1 MVLRSKTFIET
12 YQEDLSLFRT
22 IWVRIWWT
30 VLLISIILFPFLVGR
45 YTLYMMNLAGIYII
59 GAIGLNILTG
69 YTGQISIGH
78 AAFIAIGSY
87 ATTILGDRVGFLPF
101 YMIIPL
107 SGIIAMLIGI
117 LVGIPCL
124 RLRGLYLAM
133 ATLSFGMIVQYV
145 LFQWESLTH
154 GALGMAAPSMV
165 FCGFKI
171 DSDRKFYF
179 LVVVIVVLLGFAA
192 KNMMRMKI
200 GRAFVAI
207 RDRDIAADVIGVDL
221 TRYKVMAFGIS
232 SFYAGI
238 SGSLFAYYTTHVNPE
253 YFTIFLSVEYLAM
266 IIVGG
271 LGSILGSILGAMFIG
286 IVPEWLR
293 IFFGLLNETFHLS
306 GLVFTQQ
313 LKVITYGVLI
323 ILFLIFESGG
333 LFAIWQRTKTS
344 FKSWPFT
351 Y

>member
-1 MVLRSKTFIET
+1 MLRSKTFIET

-22 IWVRIWWT
+22 IWIKFWMAILLAS
-30 VLLISIILFPFLVGR
+30 VLVFPFMVGR
-45 YTLYMMNLAGIYII
+45 YTLYMINLTGIYII

-87 ATTILGDRVGFLPF
+87 TTTILGARTGLPF
-101 YMIIPL
+101 YAIIPL
-107 SGIIAMLIGI
+107 SGVIATLIGV
-117 LVGIPCL
+117 LVGLPCL

-133 ATLSFGMIVQYV
+133 ATMSFGLIVQYV
-145 LFQWESLTH
+145 LFQWEGLTH
-154 GALGMAAPSMV
+154 GALGMAAPAIR
-165 FCGFKI
+165 FLGFNV

-179 LVVVIVVLLGFAA
+179 LIAVIVFLLGFAA
-192 KNMMRMKI
+192 KNLMRMKI

-232 SFYAGI
+232 SFYAGVA
-238 SGSLFAYYTTHVNPE
+238 GSLFAYYTTHVNPE

-271 LGSILGSILGAMFIG
+271 LGSILGSILGALFIG
-286 IVPEWLR
+286 VVPEWLR
-293 IFFGLLNETFHLS
+293 IFFGFLNNTFHLG

-313 LKVITYGVLI
+313 LKAITYGVFI
-323 ILFLIFESGG
+323 VLFLIFESGG
-333 LFAIWQRTKTS
+333 LFAIWQRVRTS

>member
-1 MVLRSKTFIET
+1 MLLRSKTFIET

-22 IWVRIWWT
+22 IWIKFWMAI
-30 VLLISIILFPFLVGR
+30 LLISILVFPFMVGR
-45 YTLYMMNLAGIYII
+45 YTLYTINLAGIYII

-87 ATTILGDRVGFLPF
+87 ATTILGERTGLPF
-101 YMIIPL
+101 YAIIPL
-107 SGIIAMLIGI
+107 SGIIATLIGV
-117 LVGIPCL
+117 LVGLPCL
-124 RLRGLYLAM
+124 RLKGLYLAM
-133 ATLSFGMIVQYV
+133 ATMSFGIVVQYV
-145 LFQWESLTH
+145 LFQWDNLTH
-154 GALGMAAPSMV
+154 GALGMAAPSIV
-165 FCGFKI
+165 FWGFKV

-179 LVVVIVVLLGFAA
+179 LIAITVFLLGFAA

-207 RDRDIAADVIGVDL
+207 RDRDIAADVIGVNL
-221 TRYKVMAFGIS
+221 TQYKVMAFGIS

-271 LGSILGSILGAMFIG
+271 MGSILGSILGAMFIG

-293 IFFGLLNETFHLS
+293 IFFGFLSQSFHLS

-313 LKVITYGVLI
+313 LKVITYGTLI

-333 LFAIWQRTKTS
+333 LFAIWQRVKTS

>member
-1 MVLRSKTFIET
+1 MPIRSKSFVET
-12 YQEDLSLFRT
+12 YQEDQSLFRT
-22 IWVRIWWT
+22 IWIKFWWIIFI
-30 VLLISIILFPFLVGR
+30 ISILAFPFVVGR
-45 YTLYMMNLAGIYII
+45 YMLYTINLVAIYAI

-69 YTGQISIGH
+69 YTGQISVGH
-78 AAFIAIGSY
+78 AAFIAIGAYS
-87 ATTILGDRVGFLPF
+87 TTILGETFLPF
-101 YMIIPL
+101 YVIIPL
-107 SGIIAMLIGI
+107 SGVIATFIGL

-133 ATLSFGMIVQYV
+133 ATMSFGIIIQYV
-145 LFQWESLTH
+145 LFHWEGLTH
-154 GALGMAAPSMV
+154 GAFGMAAPSIT
-165 FCGFKI
+165 FLGFKVE
-171 DSDRKFYF
+171 SGKEFYF
-179 LVVVIVVLLGFAA
+179 FIMIVVFLLGFAA

-200 GRAFVAI
+200 GRAFIAI
-207 RDRDIAADVIGVDL
+207 RDREIAADVIGVNL

-253 YFTIFLSVEYLAM
+253 YFTLFLSIEYLAM

-271 LGSILGSILGAMFIG
+271 LGTILGSILGAMFIG
-286 IVPEWLR
+286 LVPEWLG
-293 IFFGLLNETFHLS
+293 ILFGFLAKTLHLG
-306 GLVFTQQ
+306 GLAFMQQ
-313 LKVITYGVLI
+313 FKIITYGVLI

-333 LFAIWQRTKTS
+333 LFAIWQRIKTG

>member
-22 IWVRIWWT
+22 VWVKFWWT
-30 VLLISIILFPFLVGR
+30 VFILTLLLLPFFVGR
-45 YTLYMMNLAGIYII
+45 YTLYMINLVGIYII

-69 YTGQISIGH
+69 FTGQISIGH
-78 AAFIAIGSY
+78 AAFLAIGAY
-87 ATTILGDRVGFLPF
+87 TTTILGERASLPF
-101 YMIIPL
+101 YILIPL
-107 SGIIAMLIGI
+107 SGIISTIIGI
-117 LVGIPCL
+117 GMGIPCL

-133 ATLSFGMIVQYV
+133 ATMSFGIIIQYI
-145 LFQWESLTH
+145 LFQWEGLTH
-154 GALGMAAPSMV
+154 GALGMAAPPINLLGIKV
-165 FCGFKI
+165 

-179 LVVVIVVLLGFAA
+179 LITIVVFLLGFSA
-192 KNMMRMKI
+192 KNLMRMKI

-207 RDRDIAADVIGVDL
+207 RDRDIAAEVIGVDL

-238 SGSLFAYYTTHVNPE
+238 SGSLFAYYTTHINPE

-271 LGSILGSILGAMFIG
+271 MGSILGSILGAMFIG

-293 IFFGLLNETFHLS
+293 IFFGFLSKTFYLS

-333 LFAIWQRTKTS
+333 LVALWQRIKTS

>member
-1 MVLRSKTFIET
+1 MPIRSKSFVET

-22 IWVRIWWT
+22 LWARFWWT
-30 VLLISIILFPFLVGR
+30 LLLICIMVFPFVVGR
-45 YTLYMMNLAGIYII
+45 YTLYTINLVGIYII
-59 GAIGLNILTG
+59 GAIGLNVLTG
-69 YTGQISIGH
+69 FTGQISIGH
-78 AAFIAIGSY
+78 AAFLAIGSY
-87 ATTILGDRVGFLPF
+87 TTAILGERTGLPF
-101 YMIIPL
+101 YLLIPF
-107 SGIIAMLIGI
+107 SGIISTLIGI

-133 ATLSFGMIVQYV
+133 ATMSFGIIVQYV
-145 LFQWESLTH
+145 LFQWENLTH
-154 GALGMAAPSMV
+154 GALGMAAPTIGLW
-165 FCGFKI
+165 GFRI

-179 LVVVIVVLLGFAA
+179 FIGVMVALLGFAA

-238 SGSLFAYYTTHVNPE
+238 SGSLFAYYTTHINPE

-266 IIVGG
+266 IIIGG
-271 LGSILGSILGAMFIG
+271 LGSILGSILGAIFMG
-286 IVPEWLR
+286 LVPEWLR
-293 IFFGLLNETFHLS
+293 LLFGFLGKSLHL
-306 GLVFTQQ
+306 GGFVFTQQ
-313 LKVITYGVLI
+313 LKIITYGLLI

-333 LFAIWQRTKTS
+333 LFAIWQRIKAG

>member
-22 IWVRIWWT
+22 IWIKFWMAI
-30 VLLISIILFPFLVGR
+30 LLISIIIFPFIVGR
-45 YTLYMMNLAGIYII
+45 YTLYTINLAGIYII

-69 YTGQISIGH
+69 FTGQISIGH

-87 ATTILGDRVGFLPF
+87 ATTILGARTAMPF

-107 SGIIAMLIGI
+107 SGIVATLIGV
-117 LVGIPCL
+117 LVGLPCL
-124 RLRGLYLAM
+124 RLKGLYLAM
-133 ATLSFGMIVQYV
+133 ATMSFGIVVQYV
-145 LFQWESLTH
+145 LFQWDTLTH
-154 GALGMAAPSMV
+154 GALGMAAPSIA
-165 FCGFKI
+165 FWGFKI

-179 LVVVIVVLLGFAA
+179 LIALIVFLLGFAA

-200 GRAFVAI
+200 GRAFIAI

-221 TRYKVMAFGIS
+221 TKYKVMAFGIS

-271 LGSILGSILGAMFIG
+271 MGSILGSILGAMFIG

-293 IFFGLLNETFHLS
+293 IFFGFLSQSFHLS

-313 LKVITYGVLI
+313 LKVISYGVLI

-333 LFAIWQRTKTS
+333 LFAIWQRVKTS

>member
-1 MVLRSKTFIET
+1 MVLRSKTYIET

-22 IWVRIWWT
+22 IWLKFWWT
-30 VLLISIILFPFLVGR
+30 VFILTLLLLPFFVGR
-45 YTLYMMNLAGIYII
+45 YTLYTINLVGIYII

-69 YTGQISIGH
+69 FTGQISIGH
-78 AAFIAIGSY
+78 AAFLAIGAY
-87 ATTILGDRVGFLPF
+87 TTTILGERASLPF
-101 YMIIPL
+101 YILIPL
-107 SGIIAMLIGI
+107 SGIVTTVIGI
-117 LVGIPCL
+117 GVGIPCL

-133 ATLSFGMIVQYV
+133 ATMSFGIIVQYI
-145 LFQWESLTH
+145 LFQWEGLTH
-154 GALGMAAPSMV
+154 GALGMAAPSISLGGYRV
-165 FCGFKI
+165 

-179 LVVVIVVLLGFAA
+179 FITVIVFLLGFSA
-192 KNMMRMKI
+192 KNLMRMKI

-207 RDRDIAADVIGVDL
+207 RDRDIAAEVIGVDL

-232 SFYAGI
+232 SFYAGV
-238 SGSLFAYYTTHVNPE
+238 SGSLFAYYTTHINPE

-271 LGSILGSILGAMFIG
+271 MGSILGSILGAMFIG

-293 IFFGLLNETFHLS
+293 IFFGFLSKTFHLS

-333 LFAIWQRTKTS
+333 LAALWQRIKTS

>member
-1 MVLRSKTFIET
+1 MALRSKTFVET

-22 IWVRIWWT
+22 IWAKFWMAI
-30 VLLISIILFPFLVGR
+30 LLVGIVLFPFMVGR
-45 YTLYMMNLAGIYII
+45 YTLYTMNITGIYII

-78 AAFIAIGSY
+78 AAFIALGSY
-87 ATTILGDRVGFLPF
+87 TTTILGERTGLPF
-101 YMIIPL
+101 YVIIPL
-107 SGIIAMLIGI
+107 SGIISTFIGI

-133 ATLSFGMIVQYV
+133 ATMSFGIIVQYV
-145 LFQWESLTH
+145 LFQWEGLTH
-154 GALGMAAPSMV
+154 GALGMAAPAIAFWGV
-165 FCGFKI
+165 KV

-179 LVVVIVVLLGFAA
+179 LITVVVFLLGFAA

-221 TRYKVMAFGIS
+221 TQYKVMAFGIS

-286 IVPEWLR
+286 LVPEWLR
-293 IFFGLLNETFHLS
+293 VFFGFLNKGFNLS

-313 LKVITYGVLI
+313 LKVITYGVFI

-333 LFAIWQRTKTS
+333 LFAIWQRIKTS

>member
-1 MVLRSKTFIET
+1 MVLRSKTFVET
-12 YQEDLSLFRT
+12 YREDLSLFRT
-22 IWVRIWWT
+22 IWLKCWWT
-30 VLLISIILFPFLVGR
+30 ILLVSIIVFPFMVGR
-45 YTLYMMNLAGIYII
+45 YSLYTINLAGIYII

-87 ATTILGDRVGFLPF
+87 TTTILGERMGFLPF
-101 YMIIPL
+101 YIIIPL
-107 SGIIAMLIGI
+107 SGIIATLIGV
-117 LVGIPCL
+117 LVGLPCL
-124 RLRGLYLAM
+124 RLKGLYLAM
-133 ATLSFGMIVQYV
+133 ATMSFGIVVQYV
-145 LFQWESLTH
+145 LFQWDSLTH
-154 GALGMAAPSMV
+154 GALGMAAPSV
-165 FCGFKI
+165 TFLGLKI
-171 DSDRKFYF
+171 DSDKKFYF
-179 LVVVIVVLLGFAA
+179 LIAVIVFLLGFAA

-232 SFYAGI
+232 SFYAGV

-271 LGSILGSILGAMFIG
+271 MGSILGSILGAMFIG
-286 IVPEWLR
+286 IIPEWLR
-293 IFFGLLNETFHLS
+293 IFFGFLGQSFHLT

-333 LFAIWQRTKTS
+333 LFAIWQRVKTS

>member
-1 MVLRSKTFIET
+1 MLIRSRTFIET

-22 IWVRIWWT
+22 IWIKFWMAI
-30 VLLISIILFPFLVGR
+30 LLISIIVFPFMVGR
-45 YTLYMMNLAGIYII
+45 YTLYTINLTGIYII

-87 ATTILGDRVGFLPF
+87 TTTILGERIVFLPF
-101 YMIIPL
+101 YIIIPL
-107 SGIIAMLIGI
+107 SGIIATLIGV
-117 LVGIPCL
+117 LVGLPCL
-124 RLRGLYLAM
+124 RLKGLYLAM
-133 ATLSFGMIVQYV
+133 ATMSFGIVVQYI
-145 LFQWESLTH
+145 LFQWDSLTH
-154 GALGMAAPSMV
+154 GALGMAAPSIAFWGLKV
-165 FCGFKI
+165 

-179 LVVVIVVLLGFAA
+179 LIAVIVLLLGFAA

-207 RDRDIAADVIGVDL
+207 RDRDIAADVIGIDL

-271 LGSILGSILGAMFIG
+271 MGSILGSILGAMFIG
-286 IVPEWLR
+286 IIPEWLR
-293 IFFGLLNETFHLS
+293 IFFGFLSQSFHLTA
-306 GLVFTQQ
+306 LVFTQQ

-333 LFAIWQRTKTS
+333 LFAIWQRLKTS

>member
-1 MVLRSKTFIET
+1 MVI
-12 YQEDLSLFRT
+12 
-22 IWVRIWWT
+22 
-30 VLLISIILFPFLVGR
+30 LLISIIVFPFVVGR
-45 YTLYMMNLAGIYII
+45 YTLYTTNLAGIYII

-87 ATTILGDRVGFLPF
+87 ATTILGERAALPF
-101 YMIIPL
+101 YTIIPL
-107 SGIIAMLIGI
+107 SGIIATFIGV
-117 LVGIPCL
+117 LVGLPCL

-133 ATLSFGMIVQYV
+133 ATMSFGIIVQYV
-145 LFQWESLTH
+145 LFQWDSLTH
-154 GALGMAAPSMV
+154 GALGMAAPSIT
-165 FCGFKI
+165 FWGFNV

-179 LVVVIVVLLGFAA
+179 LIAIIVFLLGFAA

-271 LGSILGSILGAMFIG
+271 LGSILGSILGALFIG

-293 IFFGLLNETFHLS
+293 IFFGFLNKSFHLS

-333 LFAIWQRTKTS
+333 LFAIWQRIKTS

>member
-1 MVLRSKTFIET
+1 MMVRSKTFIET
-12 YQEDLSLFRT
+12 IQEDLSLFRT
-22 IWVRIWWT
+22 IWSKIWIGI
-30 VLLISIILFPFLVGR
+30 LLIIILLFPFMVGR
-45 YTLYMMNLAGIYII
+45 YTLYLINLTGIYII

-69 YTGQISIGH
+69 YTGQISVGH

-87 ATTILGDRVGFLPF
+87 ATAILGERTGLSFYIILP
-101 YMIIPL
+101 M
-107 SGIIAMLIGI
+107 SGLIAAAVGI

-133 ATLSFGMIVQYV
+133 ATMSFGIIIQFI
-145 LFQWESLTH
+145 LFHWESLTH
-154 GALGMAAPSMV
+154 GAFGMKAPLITLLNV
-165 FCGFKI
+165 KI

-179 LVVVIVVLLGFAA
+179 LITVIVILIGFGA

-200 GRAFVAI
+200 GRAFIAI
-207 RDRDIAADVIGVDL
+207 RDNDIAANIIGVNL

-238 SGSLFAYYTTHVNPE
+238 SGSLLSYYTTHITPE
-253 YFTIFLSVEYLAM
+253 YYTMFLSVEYLAM

-271 LGSILGSILGAMFIG
+271 MGSILGSILGAMFISL
-286 IVPEWLR
+286 VPEYLK
-293 IFFGLLNETFHLS
+293 LLFEFVTKTFHLGYYAFTKQIIVS
-306 GLVFTQQ
+306 IYGL
-313 LKVITYGVLI
+313 LI

-333 LFAIWQRTKTS
+333 LFAIWQKVKGC

>member
-22 IWVRIWWT
+22 IWVKFWVAI
-30 VLLISIILFPFLVGR
+30 LLISIIIFPFIVGR
-45 YTLYMMNLAGIYII
+45 YTLYTINLAGIYII

-69 YTGQISIGH
+69 FTGQISIGH

-87 ATTILGDRVGFLPF
+87 ATTILGARTAMPF

-107 SGIIAMLIGI
+107 SGIVATLIGV
-117 LVGIPCL
+117 LVGLPCL
-124 RLRGLYLAM
+124 RLKGLYLAM
-133 ATLSFGMIVQYV
+133 ATMSFGIVVQYV
-145 LFQWESLTH
+145 LFQWDTLTH
-154 GALGMAAPSMV
+154 GALGMAAPSIA
-165 FCGFKI
+165 FWGFKI

-179 LVVVIVVLLGFAA
+179 LIALIVFLLGFAA

-200 GRAFVAI
+200 GRAFIAI

-221 TRYKVMAFGIS
+221 TKYKVMAFGIS

-271 LGSILGSILGAMFIG
+271 MGSILGSILGAMFIG

-293 IFFGLLNETFHLS
+293 IFFGFLSQSFHLS

-313 LKVITYGVLI
+313 LKVISYGVLI

-333 LFAIWQRTKTS
+333 LFAIWQRVKTS

>member
-1 MVLRSKTFIET
+1 MLLRNKTFIET
-12 YQEDLSLFRT
+12 YKEDLSLFRT
-22 IWVRIWWT
+22 IWIKFWMAI
-30 VLLISIILFPFLVGR
+30 LLISIIVFPFMVGR
-45 YTLYMMNLAGIYII
+45 YTLYTINLAGIYII

-87 ATTILGDRVGFLPF
+87 ATTILGARTGMPF
-101 YMIIPL
+101 YVIIPI
-107 SGIIAMLIGI
+107 SGIIATLIGV
-117 LVGIPCL
+117 LVGLPCL
-124 RLRGLYLAM
+124 RLKGLYLAM
-133 ATLSFGMIVQYV
+133 ATMSFGIVVQYV
-145 LFQWESLTH
+145 LFQWDSLTH
-154 GALGMAAPSMV
+154 GALGMAAPSIA
-165 FCGFKI
+165 FWGFKV

-179 LVVVIVVLLGFAA
+179 LIAVIVFILGFAA

-271 LGSILGSILGAMFIG
+271 MGSILGSILGAMFIG

-293 IFFGLLNETFHLS
+293 IFFGFLSQSFHLS

-333 LFAIWQRTKTS
+333 LFAIWQRVKIS

>member
-1 MVLRSKTFIET
+1 MLRSNTFIET

-22 IWVRIWWT
+22 IWVKFWMAI
-30 VLLISIILFPFLVGR
+30 LLLSILLFPFLVGR
-45 YTLYMMNLAGIYII
+45 YTLYMINLTGIYII

-87 ATTILGDRVGFLPF
+87 TTTILGARTGLPF
-101 YMIIPL
+101 YLILPL
-107 SGIIAMLIGI
+107 SGIVATLIGV
-117 LVGIPCL
+117 LVGPCL
-124 RLRGLYLAM
+124 RLKGLYLAM
-133 ATLSFGMIVQYV
+133 ATMSFGIIVQYV
-145 LFQWESLTH
+145 LLQWEGLTH
-154 GALGMAAPSMV
+154 GVFGMAAPSIV
-165 FCGFKI
+165 FLGYKL
-171 DSDRKFYF
+171 DSDKKFYF
-179 LVVVIVVLLGFAA
+179 IIVVIVFLLGFAA

-232 SFYAGI
+232 SFYAGVA
-238 SGSLFAYYTTHVNPE
+238 GSLFAYYTTHVNPE

-271 LGSILGSILGAMFIG
+271 LGSILGSILGALFIG
-286 IVPEWLR
+286 LVPEWLR
-293 IFFGLLNETFHLS
+293 IFFGYLNNTFHLS

-313 LKVITYGVLI
+313 LTVIMYGVLI

-333 LFAIWQRTKTS
+333 LFAIWHRIKAS

>member
-1 MVLRSKTFIET
+1 MLLRSKTFIET

-22 IWVRIWWT
+22 IWIKFWMAI
-30 VLLISIILFPFLVGR
+30 LLISIIVFPFLVGR
-45 YTLYMMNLAGIYII
+45 YTLYTINLAGIYII

-87 ATTILGDRVGFLPF
+87 ATTILGARTALPF
-101 YMIIPL
+101 YVIIPL
-107 SGIIAMLIGI
+107 SGIVATLIGV
-117 LVGIPCL
+117 LVGLPCL
-124 RLRGLYLAM
+124 RLKGLYLAM
-133 ATLSFGMIVQYV
+133 ATMSFGIVVQYI
-145 LFQWESLTH
+145 LFQWDSLTH
-154 GALGMAAPSMV
+154 GALGMAAPSIA
-165 FCGFKI
+165 FLGFKV
-171 DSDRKFYF
+171 DSHRKFYF
-179 LVVVIVVLLGFAA
+179 LISVIVFLLGFAA

-271 LGSILGSILGAMFIG
+271 MGSILGSILGAMFIG

-293 IFFGLLNETFHLS
+293 IFFGFLSQSFHLS
-306 GLVFTQQ
+306 SLVFTQQ

-333 LFAIWQRTKTS
+333 LFAIWQRMKTS

>member
-1 MVLRSKTFIET
+1 MVLRSRTFIET

-22 IWVRIWWT
+22 IWVKFWWT
-30 VLLISIILFPFLVGR
+30 VLILTLILLPFFVGR
-45 YTLYMMNLAGIYII
+45 YTLYTINLVGIYII

-78 AAFIAIGSY
+78 AAFLAIGAY
-87 ATTILGDRVGFLPF
+87 TTTILGERASLPF
-101 YMIIPL
+101 YILIPL
-107 SGIIAMLIGI
+107 SGIITTVIGI
-117 LVGIPCL
+117 GVGIPCL

-133 ATLSFGMIVQYV
+133 ATMSFGIIVQYI

-154 GALGMAAPSMV
+154 GALGMAAPPIRIG
-165 FCGFKI
+165 GFRI
-171 DSDRKFYF
+171 DSDREFYY
-179 LVVVIVVLLGFAA
+179 LITIIVFLLGFSA

-207 RDRDIAADVIGVDL
+207 RDRDIAAEVIGVDL

-232 SFYAGI
+232 SFYAGV
-238 SGSLFAYYTTHVNPE
+238 SGSLFAYYTTHINPE

-293 IFFGLLNETFHLS
+293 IFFGFLNKTFHLS

-333 LFAIWQRTKTS
+333 LVALWQRIKTS

>member
-1 MVLRSKTFIET
+1 
-12 YQEDLSLFRT
+12 
-22 IWVRIWWT
+22 
-30 VLLISIILFPFLVGR
+30 
-45 YTLYMMNLAGIYII
+45 
-59 GAIGLNILTG
+59 
-69 YTGQISIGH
+69 
-78 AAFIAIGSY
+78 
-87 ATTILGDRVGFLPF
+87 
-101 YMIIPL
+101 
-107 SGIIAMLIGI
+107 
-117 LVGIPCL
+117 
-124 RLRGLYLAM
+124 M
-133 ATLSFGMIVQYV
+133 ATMSFGIIVQYI
-145 LFQWESLTH
+145 LFQWEGLTH
-154 GALGMAAPSMV
+154 GALGMAAPSIA
-165 FCGFKI
+165 FLGFKV
-171 DSDRKFYF
+171 DTDKKFYF
-179 LVVVIVVLLGFAA
+179 LILIVVFLLGFAA

-221 TRYKVMAFGIS
+221 TRYKVMAFGVS

-253 YFTIFLSVEYLAM
+253 YFTVFLSVEYLAM

-271 LGSILGSILGAMFIG
+271 MGSILGSVLGAMFIG

-293 IFFGLLNETFHLS
+293 IFFGFLSQSFHLS
-306 GLVFTQQ
+306 ALVFTQQ

-333 LFAIWQRTKTS
+333 LLAIWQRIKTG

>member
-1 MVLRSKTFIET
+1 MVLRSKTYIET

-22 IWVRIWWT
+22 LWVKCWWS
-30 VLLISIILFPFLVGR
+30 VLLIGIVVFPFLVGR
-45 YTLYMMNLAGIYII
+45 YTLYTINLAGIYII

-87 ATTILGDRVGFLPF
+87 TTTILGERIGFLPF
-101 YMIIPL
+101 YMVIPL
-107 SGIIAMLIGI
+107 SGIIAALIGI
-117 LVGIPCL
+117 LIGLPCL

-133 ATLSFGMIVQYV
+133 ATLSFGIIVQYI
-145 LFQWESLTH
+145 LFQWDSLTH
-154 GALGMAAPSMV
+154 GALGMAAPSIAFLGV
-165 FCGFKI
+165 KV
-171 DSDRKFYF
+171 DSDKKFF
-179 LVVVIVVLLGFAA
+179 SLIVVIVFLLGFAA

-271 LGSILGSILGAMFIG
+271 MGSILGSVLGAMFIG

-293 IFFGLLNETFHLS
+293 VFFGFLSQSFHLS

-313 LKVITYGVLI
+313 LKVITYGALI

-333 LFAIWQRTKTS
+333 LFAIWQRVKTS

>member
-22 IWVRIWWT
+22 IWVKCWMAF
-30 VLLISIILFPFLVGR
+30 LLISIIVFPFMVGR
-45 YTLYMMNLAGIYII
+45 YTLYMINLTGIYII

-78 AAFIAIGSY
+78 AAFLAIGSY
-87 ATTILGDRVGFLPF
+87 VTTILGERTGFPF
-101 YMIIPL
+101 YVIIPL
-107 SGIIAMLIGI
+107 SGIIATLIGI

-133 ATLSFGMIVQYV
+133 ATMSFGIIVQYI
-145 LFQWESLTH
+145 LFQWDHLTH
-154 GALGMAAPSMV
+154 GALGMAAPSIT
-165 FCGFKI
+165 FWGFNV

-179 LVVVIVVLLGFAA
+179 LITIILFLLGFAA

-293 IFFGLLNETFHLS
+293 IFFGFLSKSFHLS

-333 LFAIWQRTKTS
+333 LFAIWQRIKTS

>member
-1 MVLRSKTFIET
+1 MILRSKTFIET

-22 IWVRIWWT
+22 IWIKCWWT
-30 VLLISIILFPFLVGR
+30 ILLISIMVFPFMVGR
-45 YTLYMMNLAGIYII
+45 YTLYTINLVGIYII

-87 ATTILGDRVGFLPF
+87 TTTILGERMGFLPF
-101 YMIIPL
+101 YIIIPL
-107 SGIIAMLIGI
+107 SGIVSTLIGV
-117 LVGIPCL
+117 LVGLPCL

-133 ATLSFGMIVQYV
+133 ATMSFGIIVQYV
-145 LFQWESLTH
+145 LFQWDSLTH
-154 GALGMAAPSMV
+154 GALGMAAPSIA
-165 FCGFKI
+165 FWGFKV

-179 LVVVIVVLLGFAA
+179 LIAVIVFLLGFAA
-192 KNMMRMKI
+192 KNLMRMKI

-221 TRYKVMAFGIS
+221 IQYKVMAFGIS

-271 LGSILGSILGAMFIG
+271 MGSILGSILGAMFIG
-286 IVPEWLR
+286 IVPEGLR
-293 IFFGLLNETFHLS
+293 VFFGFLTQSFHLS

-333 LFAIWQRTKTS
+333 LFAIWQRVKTS

>member
-1 MVLRSKTFIET
+1 MVLRSKTFIEA

-22 IWVRIWWT
+22 IWAKFWMAA
-30 VLLISIILFPFLVGR
+30 LLISMIIFPFVVGR
-45 YTLYMMNLAGIYII
+45 YTLYMINLTGIYII

-78 AAFIAIGSY
+78 AAFLAIGSY
-87 ATTILGDRVGFLPF
+87 ATTILGERTGLPF

-107 SGIIAMLIGI
+107 SGIIATVIGI
-117 LVGIPCL
+117 SVGIPCL

-133 ATLSFGMIVQYV
+133 ATMSFSIIVQYI
-145 LFQWESLTH
+145 LFQWDRLTH
-154 GALGMAAPSMV
+154 GALGMAAPSITLW
-165 FCGFKI
+165 GFRV
-171 DSDRKFYF
+171 DSDREFYF
-179 LVVVIVVLLGFAA
+179 LIMILVILLAVAA

-200 GRAFVAI
+200 GRAFIAI
-207 RDRDIAADVIGVDL
+207 RDRDIAADIIGVDL
-221 TRYKVMAFGIS
+221 TRYKVTAFGIS

-271 LGSILGSILGAMFIG
+271 MGSILGSILGAMFIG

-293 IFFGLLNETFHLS
+293 ILFGFLSKSFHLT

-333 LFAIWQRTKTS
+333 LFAVWQRIKTS
-344 FKSWPFT
+344 IKNWPFT

>member
-22 IWVRIWWT
+22 TWVKCWWT
-30 VLLISIILFPFLVGR
+30 ILLISLIVFPFMVGR
-45 YTLYMMNLAGIYII
+45 YTLYTINLAGIYII

-87 ATTILGDRVGFLPF
+87 ATTILGARTALPF
-101 YMIIPL
+101 YVIIPL
-107 SGIIAMLIGI
+107 SGIIATLIGV
-117 LVGIPCL
+117 LVGLPCL
-124 RLRGLYLAM
+124 RLKGLYLAM
-133 ATLSFGMIVQYV
+133 ATMSFGIIVQYV
-145 LFQWESLTH
+145 LFQWEGLTH
-154 GALGMAAPSMV
+154 GALGMAAPTIT
-165 FCGFKI
+165 FLGFNV

-179 LVVVIVVLLGFAA
+179 LIAAIVFLLGFAA

-221 TRYKVMAFGIS
+221 TQYKVMAFGIS

-271 LGSILGSILGAMFIG
+271 MGSILGSILGAMFIG

-293 IFFGLLNETFHLS
+293 IFFGFLSQSFHLS

-313 LKVITYGVLI
+313 LKVITYGVLV

-333 LFAIWQRTKTS
+333 LFAMWQRMKTS

>member
-12 YQEDLSLFRT
+12 YQEDLSLSRT
-22 IWVRIWWT
+22 IWVKCWWMM
-30 VLLISIILFPFLVGR
+30 LFISIILFPLFVGR
-45 YTLYMMNLAGIYII
+45 YTLYTINLVGIYII

-78 AAFIAIGSY
+78 AGFLAIGSY
-87 ATTILGDRVGFLPF
+87 ATTILGEKIGFLPF
-101 YMIIPL
+101 YVIIPL
-107 SGIIAMLIGI
+107 SGVIAAFIGI
-117 LVGIPCL
+117 FVGIPCL

-133 ATLSFGMIVQYV
+133 ATMSFGIIVQYV
-145 LFQWESLTH
+145 LFQWEGLTH
-154 GALGMAAPSMV
+154 GALGMAAPSIV
-165 FCGFKI
+165 FFGFKV
-171 DSDRKFYF
+171 DSDGKFYF
-179 LVVVIVVLLGFAA
+179 LIAVIVFLLGFAA

-207 RDRDIAADVIGVDL
+207 RDRDVAADVIGVDL

-232 SFYAGI
+232 SFYAGV
-238 SGSLFAYYTTHVNPE
+238 SGSLFAYYTTYVNPE
-253 YFTIFLSVEYLAM
+253 YFTVFLSVEYLAM

-271 LGSILGSILGAMFIG
+271 MGSILGSILGSLFIG
-286 IVPEWLR
+286 VVSEWLR
-293 IFFGLLNETFHLS
+293 IFFGFLNRTFHLG

-313 LKVITYGVLI
+313 LKVIIYGVLI

-344 FKSWPFT
+344 FRSWPFT

>member
-1 MVLRSKTFIET
+1 MLRSKTFIET
-12 YQEDLSLFRT
+12 YQEDFSLFRT
-22 IWVRIWWT
+22 TWIRFWMAIFLAG
-30 VLLISIILFPFLVGR
+30 LLLFPFVVGR
-45 YTLYMMNLAGIYII
+45 YTLYMINLTGIYII

-87 ATTILGDRVGFLPF
+87 ATTILGARTALPF
-101 YMIIPL
+101 FAIIPL
-107 SGIIAMLIGI
+107 SGIIATLMGV
-117 LVGIPCL
+117 LVVLPCL
-124 RLRGLYLAM
+124 RLKGLYLAM
-133 ATLSFGMIVQYV
+133 ATMSFGIIVQYV

-154 GALGMAAPSMV
+154 GALGMAAPAIT
-165 FCGFKI
+165 FLEFKV

-179 LVVVIVVLLGFAA
+179 LIMVVVFLLGFAA

-221 TRYKVMAFGIS
+221 TQYKVMAFGIS

-253 YFTIFLSVEYLAM
+253 YFTVFLSVEYLAM

-271 LGSILGSILGAMFIG
+271 LGSILGSIFGAFFIG
-286 IVPEWLR
+286 VVPEWLR
-293 IFFGLLNETFHLS
+293 VLFGFLNNTFHLT

-333 LFAIWQRTKTS
+333 LFAIWQRIKTS
-344 FKSWPFT
+344 FKNWPFT

>member
-1 MVLRSKTFIET
+1 V
-12 YQEDLSLFRT
+12 
-22 IWVRIWWT
+22 
-30 VLLISIILFPFLVGR
+30 
-45 YTLYMMNLAGIYII
+45 
-59 GAIGLNILTG
+59 
-69 YTGQISIGH
+69 
-78 AAFIAIGSY
+78 
-87 ATTILGDRVGFLPF
+87 
-101 YMIIPL
+101 IIPL
-107 SGIIAMLIGI
+107 SGIIATLIGV
-117 LVGIPCL
+117 LVGLPCL
-124 RLRGLYLAM
+124 RLKGLYLAM
-133 ATLSFGMIVQYV
+133 ATMSFGIIVQYV
-145 LFQWESLTH
+145 LFQWEGLTH
-154 GALGMAAPSMV
+154 GALGMAAPAIT
-165 FCGFKI
+165 FLGFNV

-179 LVVVIVVLLGFAA
+179 LITVIVFLLGFAA

-232 SFYAGI
+232 SFYAGVA
-238 SGSLFAYYTTHVNPE
+238 GSLFAYYTTHVNPE

-271 LGSILGSILGAMFIG
+271 LGSILGSILGALFIG
-286 IVPEWLR
+286 VVPEWLR
-293 IFFGLLNETFHLS
+293 LFFGFLNNTFHLS

-333 LFAIWQRTKTS
+333 LFAIWQRMKTS

>member
-1 MVLRSKTFIET
+1 MLLRSKTFIET

-22 IWVRIWWT
+22 IWIKFWMAI
-30 VLLISIILFPFLVGR
+30 LLISIIVFPFMVGR
-45 YTLYMMNLAGIYII
+45 YTLYTINLAGIYII

-87 ATTILGDRVGFLPF
+87 ATTILGARTAMPF
-101 YMIIPL
+101 YVIIPL
-107 SGIIAMLIGI
+107 SGIIATLIGV
-117 LVGIPCL
+117 LVGLPCL
-124 RLRGLYLAM
+124 RLKGLYLAM
-133 ATLSFGMIVQYV
+133 ATMSFGIVVQYV
-145 LFQWESLTH
+145 LFQWDNLTH
-154 GALGMAAPSMV
+154 GALGMAAPSIA
-165 FCGFKI
+165 FWGFKV

-179 LVVVIVVLLGFAA
+179 LIAVIVFILGFAA

-271 LGSILGSILGAMFIG
+271 MGSILGSILGAMFIG

-293 IFFGLLNETFHLS
+293 IFFGFLSQSFHLS

-333 LFAIWQRTKTS
+333 LFAIWQRIKTG

>member
-1 MVLRSKTFIET
+1 MTLRSKTFIET

-22 IWVRIWWT
+22 IWAKFWMAI
-30 VLLISIILFPFLVGR
+30 LLISIIFFPFMVGR
-45 YTLYMMNLAGIYII
+45 YTLYTMNLTGIYII
-59 GAIGLNILTG
+59 GAMGLNILTG

-78 AAFIAIGSY
+78 AAFIALGSY
-87 ATTILGDRVGFLPF
+87 ATTILGERAALPF
-101 YMIIPL
+101 YMVIPL
-107 SGIIAMLIGI
+107 SGIISTFIGI
-117 LVGIPCL
+117 LVSIPCL

-133 ATLSFGMIVQYV
+133 ATMSFGIIVQYV

-154 GALGMAAPSMV
+154 GALGMPAPSIELW
-165 FCGFKI
+165 GFKV
-171 DSDRKFYF
+171 DSDIKFYF
-179 LVVVIVVLLGFAA
+179 LITVIVFLLGFAA

-221 TRYKVMAFGIS
+221 TQYKVMAFGIS

-286 IVPEWLR
+286 LVPEWLR
-293 IFFGLLNETFHLS
+293 VFFGFLSKSFHLS

-313 LKVITYGVLI
+313 LKVITYGVFI

-333 LFAIWQRTKTS
+333 LAAIWQRIKTS

>member
-1 MVLRSKTFIET
+1 VPLRSKTFIET

-22 IWVRIWWT
+22 IWVKFWMTI
-30 VLLISIILFPFLVGR
+30 LLIGIIIFPFMVGR
-45 YTLYMMNLAGIYII
+45 YTLYTINLAGIYII

-87 ATTILGDRVGFLPF
+87 ATTILGERVALPF

-107 SGIIAMLIGI
+107 SGVIATFIGV
-117 LVGIPCL
+117 LVGLPCL

-133 ATLSFGMIVQYV
+133 ATMSFGIIVQYI
-145 LFQWESLTH
+145 LFQWEGLTH
-154 GALGMAAPSMV
+154 GALGMAAPSIM
-165 FCGFKI
+165 FLGFKV

-179 LVVVIVVLLGFAA
+179 LITVIVFLLGFAA

-232 SFYAGI
+232 SFYAGV

-253 YFTIFLSVEYLAM
+253 YYTIFLSVEYLAM

-271 LGSILGSILGAMFIG
+271 TGSILGSIFGALFIG
-286 IVPEWLR
+286 VVPEWLR
-293 IFFGLLNETFHLS
+293 IFFGFLNNTFHLS

-333 LFAIWQRTKTS
+333 LSAIWQRIKTS